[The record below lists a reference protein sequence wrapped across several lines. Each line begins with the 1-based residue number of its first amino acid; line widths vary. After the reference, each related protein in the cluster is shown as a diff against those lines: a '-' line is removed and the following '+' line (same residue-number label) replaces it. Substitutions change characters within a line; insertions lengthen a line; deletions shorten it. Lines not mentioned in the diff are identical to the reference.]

1 MLQLVG
7 SNVVAKTHSA
17 RMPSSPLLVLKVG
30 PSTSCSWRLLHAP
43 PQKQVRRPTYKWAGG
58 GRMSNRC
65 NFGSASVHTTAARA
79 IQYSQ
84 RSACVRYASVCIFVG
99 CVSRV
104 RGSSRLCSAHHLV
117 ATGVRHDG
125 AAQPTS
131 VRNCPAGVFDYGIGE
146 SMSARAFCLSPPG
159 SPHILGPSFVP
170 VLFASARQPSTR
182 RPPSTYLGT

>member
-1 MLQLVG
+1 M
-7 SNVVAKTHSA
+7 
-17 RMPSSPLLVLKVG
+17 LVLKVG

-58 GRMSNRC
+58 ERMSNRC
-65 NFGSASVHTTAARA
+65 IFGSASVYTTAARA
-79 IQYSQ
+79 IQSSR

-104 RGSSRLCSAHHLV
+104 RGSSRLRSAHRLV

-146 SMSARAFCLSPPG
+146 SMSARAFCLLAARFPTHTRSFFCTSIVRECEATKYSPP
-159 SPHILGPSFVP
+159 PLHV
-170 VLFASARQPSTR
+170 SALSRARALTLA
-182 RPPSTYLGT
+182 T